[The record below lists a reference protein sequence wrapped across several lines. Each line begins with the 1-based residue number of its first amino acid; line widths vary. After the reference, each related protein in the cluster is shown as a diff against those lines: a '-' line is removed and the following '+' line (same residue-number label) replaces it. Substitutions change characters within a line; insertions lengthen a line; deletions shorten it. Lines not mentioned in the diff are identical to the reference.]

1 MSEQMQKAWGV
12 FDTWKG
18 LACVSQ
24 ADEDLPV
31 ESKD

>member
-1 MSEQMQKAWGV
+1 MSEQMQKAWG
-12 FDTWKG
+12 DDDMWKG
-18 LACVSQ
+18 LACVPQ